1 MDEQRGRVAAVA
13 SGKGGVGKTAT
24 VANCAAALAA
34 AGVGVVAVDADLGM
48 ANLGPA
54 LGVDPDA
61 DGAPTLHEVLAGT
74 TEPTDAVR
82 AGAGGVA
89 VLPGATGLDEF
100 AAADPDALGPAL
112 DALAGLYEV
121 VLVDTGAGLST
132 DSVAPL
138 SLADEV
144 VLVTTPGRD
153 AVGDAA
159 KTARVVRRVGGS
171 VRGVVATRA
180 TDADA
185 GAVGGRLDLPVLAT
199 VPDDPAVDAAL
210 AAGEPLALHD
220 PTAPAAVAS
229 RRLAATLVDRE
240 LPTPDDGTEAG
251 TGAGGT
257 ASAGENAAAERRDG
271 LLRRLFG

>member
-1 MDEQRGRVAAVA
+1 MDERRGGVYAVA

-61 DGAPTLHEVLAGT
+61 DDAPTLHDVLAGT
-74 TEPTDAVR
+74 AEPTDAVR

-89 VLPGATGLDEF
+89 VLPGATGLDAF
-100 AAADPDALGPAL
+100 SAADPDALGAAL
-112 DALAGLYEV
+112 DALAGVYEV

-132 DSVAPL
+132 DSVTPL
-138 SLADEV
+138 SLADAV
-144 VLVTTPGRD
+144 VLVATPGRD
-153 AVGDAA
+153 AVADAA

-171 VRGVVATRA
+171 VRGVVVSRA
-180 TDADA
+180 TDEDA
-185 GAVGGRLDLPVLAT
+185 GAVGERLEVPVLAT

-210 AAGEPLALHD
+210 AAGEPLAARD
-220 PTAPAAVAS
+220 PTAPAAVAA
-229 RRLAATLVDRE
+229 RRLAAALVDRA
-240 LPTPDDGTEAG
+240 LPAPASVPAPEETDAAG
-251 TGAGGT
+251 TDE
-257 ASAGENAAAERRDG
+257 SEHESERRGG
-271 LLRRLFG
+271 LFRRLFG